1 MKKMLMLGLIAGI
14 LNAENILEYDG
25 EMSGY
30 FNNTKIIRYIDK
42 KYNIICYQLTPETI
56 STTSSYSS
64 STKKSTIT
72 FKGDLGSLSCVKLF
86 PFSK

>member
-1 MKKMLMLGLIAGI
+1 MKKIVMLGLIVGI
-14 LNAENILEYDG
+14 LNAENILEHDG
-25 EMSGY
+25 EMTGY

-42 KYNIICYQLTPETI
+42 KYNIVCYQLTPETI
-56 STTSSYSS
+56 STSSSYSS
-64 STKKSTIT
+64 STKKSSIT